1 MSPNIAPSTVSA
13 HSDTRIMLAQLTAAI
28 SNLTNAHQ
36 RLADLLAAP
45 NRADS
50 GAALDEVIVDIR
62 EGHTR
67 LEEAEQQ
74 RLSWLAAQPISS
86 SSSQA
91 ESSQASPRPA
101 NIHQEMQHALAAID
115 RAELTNHLAT
125 WLMLQ
130 PLIIELDERTRAHQM
145 VISRLGQFIQERVN
159 LLTNAADGS
168 DTAVYAA
175 SGKTSTPADRRRSL
189 GDA

>member
-1 MSPNIAPSTVSA
+1 MTSSTASVASPAQI
-13 HSDTRIMLAQLTAAI
+13 DTQVMLQNLATAVCDLTD
-28 SNLTNAHQ
+28 AHQ

-45 NRADS
+45 DRADRADS
-50 GAALDEVIVDIR
+50 GASLDEVIISIR

-74 RLSWLAAQPISS
+74 RQSWLAAHQIGTLSN
-86 SSSQA
+86 
-91 ESSQASPRPA
+91 ESSARQ
-101 NIHQEMQHALAAID
+101 NMQRALAAID
-115 RAELTNHLAT
+115 QAEQTNHLAS
-125 WLMLQ
+125 WQALQ
-130 PLIIELDERTRAHQM
+130 PLITELDEHTREHQM

-175 SGKTSTPADRRRSL
+175 SGKTSAPADRRRSL

>member
-1 MSPNIAPSTVSA
+1 MSPSTASAASPAHIDTQVMLEHLAAAVS
-13 HSDTRIMLAQLTAAI
+13 DLTD
-28 SNLTNAHQ
+28 AHQ

-45 NRADS
+45 DRADS
-50 GAALDEVIVDIR
+50 GASLDEVIIAIR

-74 RLSWLAAQPISS
+74 RQSWLAAQPISS
-86 SSSQA
+86 SSS
-91 ESSQASPRPA
+91 ESNARQDM
-101 NIHQEMQHALAAID
+101 HHALTAID
-115 RAELTNHLAT
+115 QAELTNHLAS
-125 WLMLQ
+125 WLALQ
-130 PLIIELDERTRAHQM
+130 PLITELDERTREHQM

-175 SGKTSTPADRRRSL
+175 SGKTSAPADRRRSL

>member
-1 MSPNIAPSTVSA
+1 MTSSTASVASPAQI
-13 HSDTRIMLAQLTAAI
+13 DTQVMLQNLATAVCDLTDV
-28 SNLTNAHQ
+28 HQ

-45 NRADS
+45 DRADS
-50 GAALDEVIVDIR
+50 GASLDEVIISIR

-74 RLSWLAAQPISS
+74 RQSWLAAHQIGTLSN
-86 SSSQA
+86 
-91 ESSQASPRPA
+91 ESSARQ
-101 NIHQEMQHALAAID
+101 NMQRALAAID
-115 RAELTNHLAT
+115 QAELTNHLAS
-125 WLMLQ
+125 WQALQ
-130 PLIIELDERTRAHQM
+130 PLITELDEHTREHQM

-175 SGKTSTPADRRRSL
+175 SGKTSAPADRRRSL